1 MEDIKTIHIMIFI
14 VITALLYH
22 FMNSGCSCGKLG
34 GVVEGLVDSTAYCG
48 GRRSVDVATEGTTW
62 LNMYIM
68 YFTCVFYS
76 ILKFFS

>member
-34 GVVEGLVDSTAYCG
+34 GVVEGLVTQPLTVVDAG
-48 GRRSVDVATEGTTW
+48 PWMWRRRAPPG
-62 LNMYIM
+62 
-68 YFTCVFYS
+68 
-76 ILKFFS
+76 